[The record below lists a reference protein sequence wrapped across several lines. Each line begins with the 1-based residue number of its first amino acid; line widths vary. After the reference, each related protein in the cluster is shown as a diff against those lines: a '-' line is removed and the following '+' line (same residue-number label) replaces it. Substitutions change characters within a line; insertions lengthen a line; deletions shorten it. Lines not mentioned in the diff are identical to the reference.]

1 MSEMLVNN
9 PDSAD
14 ALLDMSNI
22 VRYTRLGGEG
32 PADLV
37 RLERVGEALA
47 TLYGAATVAMFSVA
61 DRSLLAQPELF
72 RDPAQRRT
80 LRRWAGS
87 GLIHEVPKADVQL
100 LQIAEETGLPII
112 TRDRFVGHRREFP
125 WLNDRD
131 DAVLEPQADPFGYVY
146 LRHVTLNRKDDWELS
161 QREEKDLFLQQGLSG
176 QPEVLGRYWSCPERR
191 CARHDPASGRF
202 VLLPR
207 ASDGRLICDVH
218 GEVMNDRGPRPRVAQ
233 LKVMR
238 DGREELRFTV
248 AEGEPVSV
256 GRSPEGV
263 DLTPFLSEAD
273 TVHVSRKHLLFGFD
287 STGLTVTDRS
297 KNGTTLFLQH
307 GTQRDFS
314 HLDTRPFTKGDR
326 AQIVPGVEIIRS
338 GREYPSEL
346 PGRRA
351 PRRPD
356 GPPPSPTVV
365 F

>member
-9 PDSAD
+9 PNSAD

-22 VRYTRLGGEG
+22 LRETGLGGEG

-37 RLERVGEALA
+37 RLERVGNALA

-72 RDPAQRRT
+72 LDPAQRRT
-80 LRRWAGS
+80 LRRWADS
-87 GLIHEVPKADVQL
+87 GLIHEAPKADVPL
-100 LQIAEETGLPII
+100 LRIAEETGLPII
-112 TRDRFVGHRREFP
+112 TSDRFVGHRREFP

-131 DAVLEPQADPFGYVY
+131 DAVLEPRADPFGYVY
-146 LRHVTLNRKDDWELS
+146 LRHVTLYRKDEWQMSLG
-161 QREEKDLFLQQGLSG
+161 EENDLLLQQGLS
-176 QPEVLGRYWSCPERR
+176 QQLEVLGRYWSCPEPR
-191 CARHDPASGRF
+191 CARHDPASGPF
-202 VLLPR
+202 VLLPV
-207 ASDGRLICDVH
+207 ASDGRLICDLH
-218 GEVMNDRGPRPRVAQ
+218 GKDMIDLGPRPRVAQ

-238 DGREELRFTV
+238 DGREGLRFTV
-248 AEGEPVSV
+248 TEDEPVSV

-263 DLTPFLSEAD
+263 DLSSFLSEAAKGQ
-273 TVHVSRKHLLFGFD
+273 VSRKHLLFGFD
-287 STGLTVTDRS
+287 SAGLTVTDRS
-297 KNGTTLFLQH
+297 TNGTTLFLRD
-307 GTQRDFS
+307 GTQPDFS
-314 HLDTRPFTKGDR
+314 YLDTRPFANGDR

-338 GREYPSEL
+338 GRQYPSEL

-356 GPPPSPTVV
+356 GPPPSPTVA